1 MKHDL
6 DSFIY
11 PESTAV
17 DGIAASIQSRA
28 RGGYLRFG
36 KRILDILLVA
46 LAAPFL
52 LPVIGLLALLVMRD
66 GAAPFFGHK
75 RIGKDGREFR
85 CWKIRSMVP
94 NAEEKLKTWLGENP
108 AARAEWEQNFK
119 LENDPRITPLG
130 HILRKT
136 SLDELPQLWNILKGE
151 MSWVGPRPVTAKE
164 LVFYGPAVAHYKA
177 MPPGLT
183 GLWQVSG
190 RNDISYA
197 ERVGLDVRY
206 YRDCSFLLDTGII
219 LRTAKAVVMRT
230 GR

>member
-6 DSFIY
+6 DSFVC
-11 PESTAV
+11 PESMSV
-17 DGIAASIQSRA
+17 DSIGASIQSRTSSS
-28 RGGYLRFG
+28 YLRGG
-36 KRILDILLVA
+36 KRILDLLLVA

-52 LPVIGLLALLVMRD
+52 LPVIGVLALLVMRD

-94 NAEEKLKTWLGENP
+94 DAEEKLKAWLGENP
-108 AARAEWEQNFK
+108 AARAEWEQSFK
-119 LENDPRITPLG
+119 LENDPRITRLG
-130 HILRKT
+130 HLLRKT

-151 MSWVGPRPVTAKE
+151 MSWVGPRPVTARE
-164 LVFYGPAVAHYKA
+164 LEFYGPAVTHYKA
-177 MPPGLT
+177 MHPGLT

-206 YRDCSFLLDTGII
+206 YQDCSFLLDMGII
-219 LRTAKAVVMRT
+219 LRTAKAVIMRT